1 MKRGKKLLILAA
13 VLIVVAGGAFA
24 ALEFIPDEEA
34 EVTESEVIY
43 SLDAA
48 TLTNLSWTCD
58 GETVSFD
65 YNGEDWTYADD
76 ADFPLDPTRLNT
88 MLSTLEEVT
97 AAKTIE
103 AADDLAQYGLEEPEC
118 TITVTADTETV
129 ISVGSETSLDGLRYV
144 SIGDGSV
151 YLVDSGIYSS
161 FCYGLYDLV
170 AKEAI
175 PDMSDLVS
183 FTAERASGTLAI
195 DYLEDSGLAYS
206 DRYTYFADDGGE
218 YTALDSTLAGDFVS
232 QITGLTW
239 GECVDYKAGL
249 KDLADYGLDAP
260 AVTVTVKGLE

>member
-48 TLTNLSWTCD
+48 TLTKLSWTCD

-97 AAKTIE
+97 ASKTIE

-118 TITVTADTETV
+118 TITVTADAETNV
-129 ISVGSETSLDGLRYV
+129 ILGAQLL
-144 SIGDGSV
+144 
-151 YLVDSGIYSS
+151 
-161 FCYGLYDLV
+161 C
-170 AKEAI
+170 
-175 PDMSDLVS
+175 
-183 FTAERASGTLAI
+183 ERATDMIGEFASAVVNGLTLA
-195 DYLEDSGLAYS
+195 ELAPVI
-206 DRYTYFADDGGE
+206 RPHPTFNEAVGE
-218 YTALDSTLAGDFVS
+218 LLR
-232 QITGLTW
+232 L
-239 GECVDYKAGL
+239 
-249 KDLADYGLDAP
+249 
-260 AVTVTVKGLE
+260 

>member
-13 VLIVVAGGAFA
+13 VLVVVAGGAFA

-161 FCYGLYDLV
+161 FCYGYTT
-170 AKEAI
+170 
-175 PDMSDLVS
+175 S
-183 FTAERASGTLAI
+183 FSRRPSPTCTTS
-195 DYLEDSGLAYS
+195 
-206 DRYTYFADDGGE
+206 
-218 YTALDSTLAGDFVS
+218 
-232 QITGLTW
+232 
-239 GECVDYKAGL
+239 
-249 KDLADYGLDAP
+249 
-260 AVTVTVKGLE
+260 